1 MYPEGWGQSANPSSA
16 AWGSQWIADHATSQA
31 KANKPVILEEFGVT
45 SNQSETY
52 QVWYDNIVSFGLA
65 GDLLWCVASACSSV
79 SWGLTLTGLRR

>member
-45 SNQSETY
+45 QGQAATY
-52 QVWYDNIVSFGLA
+52 QAWFNSVVSSGLE
-65 GDLLWCVASACSSV
+65 GDLIW
-79 SWGLTLTGLRR
+79 